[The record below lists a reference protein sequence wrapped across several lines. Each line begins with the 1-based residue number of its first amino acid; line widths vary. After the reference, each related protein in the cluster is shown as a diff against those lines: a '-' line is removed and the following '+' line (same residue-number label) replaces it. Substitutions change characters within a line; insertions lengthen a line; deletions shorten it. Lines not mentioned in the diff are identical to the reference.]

1 MTTDTRYS
9 VGHLDIHL
17 EVEENVS
24 CTSHRLLV
32 VEDEVLGVVLQVF
45 NQVFPCQVEHFKCL
59 AETQEG
65 EKPEKINK
73 KGPRIDE
80 FVSPGED
87 ELEETPH
94 VLGLC
99 VLNWDKLR

>member
-1 MTTDTRYS
+1 MTIDSRLS
-9 VGHLDIHL
+9 VDHLDIHL

-45 NQVFPCQVEHFKCL
+45 NQVFPCQVEHFECL
-59 AETQEG
+59 AETQKG
-65 EKPEKINK
+65 EKPDKTIK
-73 KGPRIDE
+73 KVPRIDE

-87 ELEETPH
+87 ELEEPSH